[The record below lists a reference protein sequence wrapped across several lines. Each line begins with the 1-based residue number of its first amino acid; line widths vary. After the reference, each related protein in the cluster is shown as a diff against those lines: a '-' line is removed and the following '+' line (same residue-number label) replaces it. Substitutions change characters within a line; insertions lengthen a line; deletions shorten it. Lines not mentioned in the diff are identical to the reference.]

1 MKAFRNT
8 AKPLIFIVAISF
20 FAWLVLDLSGLTG
33 GTGLLTETSVGKIN
47 GKSVDT
53 RVFQQAVAQA
63 TEASQR
69 QSAEPL
75 GLAEVAQIRDQVW
88 EQFIQ
93 ERLLEAEYKRW
104 GIRVQADE
112 VAAAIRG
119 SPPQDLMTL
128 PDFQTD
134 GQFDAAKYERWL
146 ASSVGQSYIPALEAQ
161 YRNTILQAKLA
172 RHLLASVTVSD
183 AALWA
188 RFRDENEEARVGLV
202 RFAAPEVVTGTSVTV
217 TPSELEEYYRAR
229 RDEFHRE
236 AQVWLSFLLLDRR
249 PIGSD
254 TAAAL
259 ERALSLR
266 AEIRDGAPFA
276 EVAQRESADTVSG
289 NQGGDLGEWTRG
301 TFDAD
306 FEQAAFALPLQSVSE
321 PVLTRFGYHLIEI
334 TSRAG
339 DRLSGRHILVP
350 IEVTGDHRD
359 QLDARADSLEQLA
372 ADRLD
377 PAALDTA
384 ARVLGLPIEVAGP
397 ITKGQPTALPADASV
412 WAFQAQ
418 TAEHSPVVET
428 GSAYFVFRLD
438 SVRTAGVPPL
448 AEIRAEVEARIR
460 AQKMAAQARALA
472 VDLRQH
478 AAGPGQSLERA
489 AGDLN
494 LRYEVVGPFTR
505 PTAPLASA
513 LAVGA
518 AFGLEPG
525 EVSGVI
531 EAEDQFYVLQG
542 LSRTAADS
550 AAFVE
555 QLPLLREQALAN
567 ARSLHLRMYLTTLR
581 EQARIVDN
589 RDRIYRTSA
598 QIAAEAGGP

>member
-1 MKAFRNT
+1 MQAFRNT
-8 AKPLIFIVAISF
+8 AKPLIFVVAISF

-47 GKSVDT
+47 GKSVDA

-63 TEASQR
+63 TEAAQR

-75 GLAEVAQIRDQVW
+75 GLAELAQIRDQVW

-93 ERLLEAEYKRW
+93 ERLLEAEYRRW
-104 GIRVQADE
+104 GIQVQADE
-112 VAAAIRG
+112 IAAAIRN
-119 SPPQDLMTL
+119 SPPQDLMAL

-134 GQFDAAKYERWL
+134 GQFDPVKYERWL

-172 RHLLASVTVSD
+172 RHLLAAVTVSD
-183 AALWA
+183 ATIWE
-188 RFRDENEEARVGLV
+188 RFRDENEEARVAIV
-202 RFAAPEVVTGTSVTV
+202 RFSVPQVVTGTSITV
-217 TPSELEEYYRAR
+217 TPSEVEEYYRVR
-229 RDEFHRE
+229 GEEFTRE
-236 AQVWLSFLLLDRR
+236 GEVWLSYLLLDRR
-249 PIGSD
+249 PITSD

-259 ERALSLR
+259 ERARSLR

-301 TFDAD
+301 TFDTD
-306 FEQAAFALPLQSVSE
+306 FEAAAFALPLGTVSE

-334 TSRAG
+334 TGRTG
-339 DRLSGRHILVP
+339 DQLTGRHILVP
-350 IEVTGDHRD
+350 IEATGDHRD

-384 ARVLGLPIEVAGP
+384 ARVLGLPIETAGP
-397 ITKGQPTALPADASV
+397 ITKQRPTGLPADASV

-418 TAEHSPVVET
+418 AGEHSPVVET

-438 SVRTAGVPPL
+438 SARAAGIPPL
-448 AEIRAEVEARIR
+448 AEIRQEVETRIR
-460 AQKMAAQARALA
+460 AQKMLAQARTLA

-478 AAGPGQSLERA
+478 ATGTGQSLDQA
-489 AGDLN
+489 ARELN
-494 LRYEVVGPFTR
+494 LPYEVIGPFTR
-505 PTAPLASA
+505 PTAPLATA
-513 LAVGA
+513 LAAGA
-518 AFGLEPG
+518 AFGLEAG
-525 EVSGVI
+525 EISGVI

-542 LSRTAADS
+542 VSRTAADS
-550 AAFVE
+550 ARFVE

-567 ARSLHLRMYLTTLR
+567 ARSLHLRMHLTALR

-598 QIAAEAGGP
+598 QLAAEAGGL